1 MKTIIVGCG
10 RMGSGLAKKLESQG
24 VEVTIID
31 TSSDTFLQLGPDFK
45 GKKIV
50 GIGFDQDVL
59 NQAKISMVDSV
70 VACTNNDET
79 NALVARIAQNIY
91 RVPKVIARL
100 YDAHKAEIYHSL
112 GIQTISTTSWG
123 IGRAV
128 EILNYSEL
136 DSLLSLGDGQVSIIR
151 YETPILLEGRTM
163 NDVSMLGEVRIV
175 AMKRGSETMIPSLST
190 QLKAGDVLYIAVL
203 ASAKNHL
210 LSLLGLET
218 L

>member
-31 TSSDTFLQLGPDFK
+31 TNSDAFLQLGPDFR

-50 GIGFDQDVL
+50 GIGFDQDVMT
-59 NQAKISMVDSV
+59 QAKISMVDSV

-79 NALVARIAQNIY
+79 NALIARIAQNIY

-136 DSLLSLGDGQVSIIR
+136 DSLLSLGDGQVNIIR
-151 YETPILLEGRTM
+151 YETPILLEGRSM
-163 NDVSMLGEVRIV
+163 NDVSMLGEVRVV

-190 QLKAGDVLYIAVL
+190 QIKAGDVLYIAVL
-203 ASAKNHL
+203 ASAKHHL

>member
-10 RMGSGLAKKLESQG
+10 RMGSGLARKLESQG
-24 VEVTIID
+24 VDVTIID
-31 TSSDTFLQLGPDFK
+31 TIPAAFLSLGSDFK

-59 NQAKISMVDSV
+59 TEAKISMVDSV
-70 VACTNNDET
+70 VACTNSDET
-79 NALVARIAQNIY
+79 NALIARIAQNIF
-91 RVPKVIARL
+91 RVPKVVARL
-100 YDAHKAEIYHSL
+100 YDSHKAEIYHSL

-123 IGRAV
+123 IARAV

-136 DSLLSLGDGQVSIIR
+136 DSLLSLGDGQVTIIR
-151 YETPILLEGRTM
+151 YETPVLLEGRNI

-175 AMKRGSETMIPSLST
+175 AMKRGTETMIPSLST
-190 QLKAGDVLYIAVL
+190 QLKTGDVLYIAVL
-203 ASAKNHL
+203 SSAKHHL

-218 L
+218 M

>member
-10 RMGSGLAKKLESQG
+10 RMGSGLAKRLESQG

-31 TSSDTFLQLGPDFK
+31 TNPDAFLQLGPDFK

-50 GIGFDQDVL
+50 GIGFDQDVM

-79 NALVARIAQNIY
+79 NALIARIAQNIY

-136 DSLLSLGDGQVSIIR
+136 DSLLSLGDGQVNIIR

-163 NDVSMLGEVRIV
+163 NDVSMLGEVRVV
-175 AMKRGSETMIPSLST
+175 AMKRGNETLIPSLST
-190 QLKAGDVLYIAVL
+190 QIKTGDVLYIAVL

>member
-10 RMGSGLAKKLESQG
+10 RMGSGLAKRLESQG
-24 VEVTIID
+24 VEITIID
-31 TSSDTFLQLGPDFK
+31 TNSDAFLQLGPDFK
-45 GKKIV
+45 GKKLV

-70 VACTNNDET
+70 VACTNSDET
-79 NALVARIAQNIY
+79 NALIARIAQNIY

-136 DSLLSLGDGQVSIIR
+136 DSLISLGDGQVNIIR
-151 YETPILLEGRTM
+151 YETPILLEGRSM
-163 NDVSMLGEVRIV
+163 KDVSMLGEVRVV
-175 AMKRGSETMIPSLST
+175 AMKRGNETMIPSLNT
-190 QLKAGDVLYIAVL
+190 QIKAGDVLYIAVL
-203 ASAKNHL
+203 ASAKSHL

>member
-10 RMGSGLAKKLESQG
+10 RMGSGLARKLESQG
-24 VEVTIID
+24 VDVTIID
-31 TSSDTFLQLGPDFK
+31 TIPAAFLSLGSDFK

-59 NQAKISMVDSV
+59 LSAKISMVDSV
-70 VACTNNDET
+70 VACTNSDET
-79 NALVARIAQNIY
+79 NALIARIAQNIF

-100 YDAHKAEIYHSL
+100 YDSHKAEIYHSL

-123 IGRAV
+123 ISRAV

-136 DSLLSLGDGQVSIIR
+136 DSLLSLGDGQVNIIR
-151 YETPILLEGRTM
+151 YETPVLLEGRTI
-163 NDVSMLGEVRIV
+163 NDVSMLGEVRVV
-175 AMKRGSETMIPSLST
+175 AMKRGTETMIPSLST
-190 QLKAGDVLYIAVL
+190 QLKTGDVLYIAVL
-203 ASAKNHL
+203 ASAKHHL

-218 L
+218 M

>member
-10 RMGSGLAKKLESQG
+10 RMGSGLAKRLESQG
-24 VEVTIID
+24 IEVTIID
-31 TSSDTFLQLGPDFK
+31 TNSDAFLQLGPDFR

-50 GIGFDQDVL
+50 GIGFDQDVM
-59 NQAKISMVDSV
+59 NQAKIGMVDSV

-79 NALVARIAQNIY
+79 NALIARIAQNIY

-112 GIQTISTTSWG
+112 GIQTISTTAWG
-123 IGRAV
+123 IDRAA

-136 DSLLSLGDGQVSIIR
+136 DSLLTLGDGQVNIIR
-151 YETPILLEGRTM
+151 YETPILLEGRSI
-163 NDVSMLGEVRIV
+163 NDVSMLGEVRVV

-203 ASAKNHL
+203 AAAKNHL

>member
-10 RMGSGLAKKLESQG
+10 RMGSGLARKLESQG

-31 TSSDTFLQLGPDFK
+31 TNLDAFELLGTDFK

-59 NQAKISMVDSV
+59 TQAKINMVDSV
-70 VACTNNDET
+70 VACTNSDET
-79 NALVARIAQNIY
+79 NALIARIAQNIY

-112 GIQTISTTSWG
+112 GIQTISTTTWG

-136 DSLLSLGDGQVSIIR
+136 DSLLSLGDGQVNIIR
-151 YETPILLEGRTM
+151 YETPILLEGRTI
-163 NDVSMLGEVRIV
+163 NDVSMLGEVRVV
-175 AMKRGSETMIPSLST
+175 AMKRGNETLIPSLST
-190 QLKAGDVLYIAVL
+190 QIKVGDVLYIAIL
-203 ASAKNHL
+203 ASAKSHL
-210 LSLLGLET
+210 LSLLGLEIM
-218 L
+218 

>member
-10 RMGSGLAKKLESQG
+10 RMGSGLARKLESQG
-24 VEVTIID
+24 VDVTIID
-31 TSSDTFLQLGPDFK
+31 TIPAAFLSLGSDFK

-59 NQAKISMVDSV
+59 TEAKISMVDSV
-70 VACTNNDET
+70 VACTNSDET
-79 NALVARIAQNIY
+79 NALIARIAQNIF
-91 RVPKVIARL
+91 RVPKVVARL
-100 YDAHKAEIYHSL
+100 YDSHKAEIYHSL

-123 IGRAV
+123 IARTV

-136 DSLLSLGDGQVSIIR
+136 DSLLSLGDGQVTIIR
-151 YETPILLEGRTM
+151 YETPVLLEGRNI

-175 AMKRGSETMIPSLST
+175 AMKRGTETMIPSLST
-190 QLKAGDVLYIAVL
+190 QLKTGDVLYIAVL
-203 ASAKNHL
+203 ASAKHHL

-218 L
+218 M